1 MLLTILGRAVLVFF
15 SLLGVINVIDVLTAG
30 GESKLL
36 GGSPIYE
43 SDAVAGRD
51 VVFPKNLQQGG
62 RRAAVLDED
71 YYFCSR
77 NGDIMRIP
85 RGFKTDF
92 ASIPD
97 IGRVLIDRFGW
108 SIEPAVIHDWLY
120 AIGEGTTAEERESH
134 RGAADRIFLEA
145 LEDNGVGL
153 ATRSLM
159 FAAVRLFGH
168 APYEESEKW
177 DGRIVDPATGQ
188 PFENQVFAQPKTGVL
203 DTIGDCKKFFASD
216 GGSIRPLVACY
227 STDER
232 FISVRDR
239 EDCQLGDRL
248 YVPRPDYRM

>member
-1 MLLTILGRAVLVFF
+1 M
-15 SLLGVINVIDVLTAG
+15 TAG

-36 GGSPIYE
+36 GGSPVYQ
-43 SDAVAGRD
+43 SNVPAGRD

-77 NGDIMRIP
+77 DGDIIRIP

-108 SIEPAVIHDWLY
+108 SIEPAVVHDWLY
-120 AIGEGTTAEERESH
+120 AIGEGVSPDERSKNRE
-134 RGAADRIFLEA
+134 RADWIFLEA

-153 ATRSLM
+153 ATRWIM
-159 FAAVRLFGH
+159 FAAVRLRGH
-168 APYEESEKW
+168 DPYEESHNW
-177 DGRIVDPATGQ
+177 AGRIVDPATGKPFQDRTQ
-188 PFENQVFAQPKTGVL
+188 PDPPYPDLTFAQPKTAIL
-203 DTIGDCKKFFASD
+203 ANDQQCKKIFD
-216 GGSIRPLVACY
+216 PETGSIQSLVKCY

-232 FISVRDR
+232 FRMASGRG
-239 EDCQLGDRL
+239 DCAPGDDL
-248 YVPRPDYRM
+248 TIPRPIIM